1 MFNNNTANIK
11 ATIKL
16 FDSPIINKFILWVLY
31 VNLLAKKSINDI
43 FAIFLT
49 NIDDYYIYIILF
61 MIDNCKKCKI

>member
-49 NIDDYYIYIILF
+49 NIDDYYINIILF